1 MRNAEFGGPIF
12 DPAPKWCDIAG
23 TVEASLLEQIPEAIR
38 EKVARLFQER
48 EQQILLLRELVRL
61 FHIDKFGASSEKLTD
76 AQLALLNLEP
86 SVTQDEVEAEAA
98 LPEVEKQAVTEP
110 PLQERKPA
118 QKSKRKS
125 PVRQSFAPELPR
137 KERIVESAP
146 GECRCKACGGETR
159 VIGYEESER
168 LSVEPVRYF
177 VEVTKREK
185 RACPRCAQGGVST
198 APMPAQIV
206 EKGVFSNALVV
217 DVIEKKYASHLPLY
231 RQAQQIKRDCGYEP
245 SRSTLSDCVLQAGA
259 SLRLVKEAM
268 KADLL
273 SGGYIQADETR
284 VPVQVHTKEGVNH
297 TGYFWQYS
305 RPKGPVV
312 YEFRMGRERAGPKEF
327 LGSYNGILQTDGYA
341 AYEKVGGK
349 GMKHVCCLAH
359 VRRKFYETLQ
369 VDPENVHA
377 GFVLLKIGEIYA
389 VEERARSL
397 GMDEVERGR
406 ERRQRSVGLLG
417 ELRELVLRASK
428 EALPQSLLGKACQ
441 YALKLWSRLELI
453 MADGRIEVDNN
464 WVENGMRPIAL
475 GRKNWLHIGSE
486 AAGRDVAALASVVET
501 CKRNGIGLR
510 GYLQSVLPGLNDVLA
525 MRAAELTPM
534 AWHSRQVE
542 K

>member
-1 MRNAEFGGPIF
+1 MRI
-12 DPAPKWCDIAG
+12 
-23 TVEASLLEQIPEAIR
+23 LH
-38 EKVARLFQER
+38 ER
-48 EQQILLLRELVRL
+48 EQLFSAEEGRLKQQILLLRELVRL

-185 RACPRCAQGGVST
+185 RACPRCPQGGVST

-206 EKGVFSNALVV
+206 DKGVFSNALVV

-259 SLRLVKEAM
+259 
-268 KADLL
+268 
-273 SGGYIQADETR
+273 
-284 VPVQVHTKEGVNH
+284 
-297 TGYFWQYS
+297 W
-305 RPKGPVV
+305 
-312 YEFRMGRERAGPKEF
+312 
-327 LGSYNGILQTDGYA
+327 
-341 AYEKVGGK
+341 
-349 GMKHVCCLAH
+349 
-359 VRRKFYETLQ
+359 
-369 VDPENVHA
+369 
-377 GFVLLKIGEIYA
+377 
-389 VEERARSL
+389 
-397 GMDEVERGR
+397 
-406 ERRQRSVGLLG
+406 
-417 ELRELVLRASK
+417 
-428 EALPQSLLGKACQ
+428 
-441 YALKLWSRLELI
+441 
-453 MADGRIEVDNN
+453 
-464 WVENGMRPIAL
+464 
-475 GRKNWLHIGSE
+475 
-486 AAGRDVAALASVVET
+486 
-501 CKRNGIGLR
+501 
-510 GYLQSVLPGLNDVLA
+510 
-525 MRAAELTPM
+525 
-534 AWHSRQVE
+534 
-542 K
+542 

>member
-1 MRNAEFGGPIF
+1 VFF
-12 DPAPKWCDIAG
+12 DPEPKWCEIAG

-38 EKVARLFQER
+38 EKVVRIFHER
-48 EQQILLLRELVRL
+48 EQLFSAEEGRLKQQILLLRELVRL

-86 SVTQDEVEAEAA
+86 SVTQDEVEVEAEAV
-98 LPEVEKQAVTEP
+98 LPEAEKAAVTKATYQDRKP
-110 PLQERKPA
+110 TKKSERKV
-118 QKSKRKS
+118 Q
-125 PVRQSFAPELPR
+125 VRQSFAPELPR
-137 KERIVESAP
+137 SERIIESTP
-146 GECRCKACGGETR
+146 SECRCKACGGETR

-177 VEVTKREK
+177 VEVTRREK
-185 RACPRCAQGGVST
+185 RACPRCPQGGVST

-284 VPVQVHTKEGVNH
+284 VPVQVHTRQGVNH

-305 RPKGPVV
+305 RPNGPVV

-341 AYEKVGGK
+341 AYEKVDGK
-349 GMKHVCCLAH
+349 RMKHVCCLAH

-369 VDPENVHA
+369 VDPEKVHA
-377 GFVLLKIGEIYA
+377 GLVLLKIGEIYA
-389 VEERARSL
+389 VEEHARSL
-397 GMDEVERGR
+397 GMDAAARGR
-406 ERRQRSVGLLG
+406 ERAQRSVELLG
-417 ELRELVLRASK
+417 ELRELVMRASK
-428 EALPQSLLGKACQ
+428 EALPQSLLGRACQ

-453 MADGRIEVDNN
+453 MGDGQIEVDKTG
-464 WVENGMRPIAL
+464 WRTG
-475 GRKNWLHIGSE
+475 
-486 AAGRDVAALASVVET
+486 
-501 CKRNGIGLR
+501 
-510 GYLQSVLPGLNDVLA
+510 
-525 MRAAELTPM
+525 
-534 AWHSRQVE
+534 
-542 K
+542 